1 MRVPTGPLMS
11 LTNMRQKGV
20 RAVTATCESC
30 NRSADVNVDALPTD
44 RGPEGRP
51 APPMQPMQREG
62 DIDQARLAHG
72 VPTAF
77 DRAPHHDAS

>member
-20 RAVTATCESC
+20 RAVTSTCETC
-30 NRSADVNVDALPTD
+30 NRSADVNVDALPDTTVV
-44 RGPEGRP
+44 PKGRP
-51 APPMQPMQREG
+51 ALRCSQCNGKG

-72 VPTAF
+72 
-77 DRAPHHDAS
+77 APHHDPSWPAPA